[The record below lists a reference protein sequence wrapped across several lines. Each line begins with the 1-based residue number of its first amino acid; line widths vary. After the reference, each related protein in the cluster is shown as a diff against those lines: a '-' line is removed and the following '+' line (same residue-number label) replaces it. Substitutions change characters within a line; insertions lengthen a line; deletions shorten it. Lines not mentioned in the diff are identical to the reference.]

1 MLKFLG
7 YLCIGFGILD
17 FGLFYMCDVDLTGVS
32 WSPYV
37 ASLIGGVLVSI
48 ANKNEAQEQE
58 EALQEI
64 ASNEEFDDEEFDDED
79 EYDEEFD
86 DDEFDDEDED
96 DLDFE

>member
-17 FGLFYMCDVDLTGVS
+17 FGLFYLCDVDLTGVF

-37 ASLIGGVLVSI
+37 ASLIGGVLVNI

-64 ASNEEFDDEEFDDED
+64 ASNEEFDDEEFDDEEFDDED
-79 EYDEEFD
+79 EYDE
-86 DDEFDDEDED
+86 EFDDEDED

>member
-17 FGLFYMCDVDLTGVS
+17 FGLFYLCDVDLTGVF

-37 ASLIGGVLVSI
+37 ASLIGGVLVNI

-86 DDEFDDEDED
+86 DEDED